1 MADPKDRGARDKG
14 AMDAVT
20 DAAQRFVSNIKTPQP
35 STQEKAGYR
44 EGWPAWAKQF
54 PKWTFNKPNDNYQ
67 LIDREQM
74 RNLFKTGKYKDDNEA
89 KAALDK
95 LEEDMDFLDKEL
107 LRLFRARDYNA
118 SKNQNNYR
126 LYQIG
131 FASLAA
137 LATIIGS
144 FQALAVNDAPD
155 VLPYLAFAETV
166 VALFTTYLATIS
178 GRATPLPAWLENR
191 RHAEYLRREYYRY
204 LMDLEPYDG
213 LSGFER
219 KQQLSIRAANI
230 NRGIYPDSSANG

>member
-1 MADPKDRGARDKG
+1 MPEVKDDKLS
-14 AMDAVT
+14 MDDVKA
-20 DAAQRFVSNIKTPQP
+20 AAQRFVTNMKPPQP
-35 STQEKAGYR
+35 STQEKQGYR
-44 EGWPAWAKQF
+44 ENWPAWAKQF
-54 PKWTFNKPNDNYQ
+54 PKWTFNKPNEDFQ
-67 LIDREQM
+67 LIDRKQLREIYM
-74 RNLFKTGKYKDDNEA
+74 KGKHKDDVET

-155 VLPYLAFAETV
+155 ILPYLAFLETV

-213 LSGFER
+213 LSGFAR

-230 NRGIYPDSSANG
+230 NRGIYPDSSADG

>member
-1 MADPKDRGARDKG
+1 MPEIKDEKLSIDDVKA
-14 AMDAVT
+14 
-20 DAAQRFVSNIKTPQP
+20 AAQRFVSNMKPPQP
-35 STQEKAGYR
+35 ITAEKQGYR
-44 EGWPAWAKQF
+44 ENWPAWAKQF
-54 PKWTFNKPNDNYQ
+54 PKWTFNQPNQEYQ
-67 LIDREQM
+67 LIDRQQLREIFM
-74 RNLFKTGKYKDDNEA
+74 KGKHKDDVAA
-89 KAALDK
+89 KVALDK
-95 LEEDMDFLDKEL
+95 LEADMDFLDKEL

-155 VLPYLAFAETV
+155 ILPYLAFMETV

-213 LSGFER
+213 LSGFAR

-230 NRGIYPDSSANG
+230 NRGIYPDASADG